1 MSTSV
6 EAVALDYLKR
16 GWSVIPIIARD
27 KRPAV
32 PWLAYQTQ
40 RASPEEVKRWFA
52 RHPASNLGIVT
63 GEISGLV
70 VLDVDPRHGGDL
82 SLAALL
88 RDHGPL
94 PQTVEAFSGG
104 GGRHLYFAHPGGVVR
119 NQVGLAAGIDLRGD
133 GGCVVAPPSLHPSG
147 RFYSWRRAHA
157 PHERALAP
165 LPGWLLQAATAA
177 ATRHGHDL
185 EYWRTLIKEG
195 VPQGQRNNTIASL
208 SGHLLW
214 HGVDREVVAE
224 LMLSWNRV
232 RCRPPLPDDEVLR
245 TVQSIARLHAR
256 HGQGTAPE

>member
-6 EAVALDYLKR
+6 EAAALDCLKR
-16 GWSVIPIIARD
+16 GWSVIPIRARD
-27 KRPAV
+27 KRPAL
-32 PWLAYQTQ
+32 PWRAYQTQ
-40 RASPEEVKRWFA
+40 RATPEEVKAWFA
-52 RHPASNLGIVT
+52 GRPASNLGIVT

-104 GGRHLYFAHPGGVVR
+104 GGRHLYFAHPGGVLR
-119 NQVGLAAGIDLRGD
+119 SKVGLAPGIDLRGD

-147 RFYSWRRAHA
+147 RFYSWRRGHA
-157 PHERALAP
+157 PHERSLAP
-165 LPGWLLQAATAA
+165 LPGWLLQAATRTPA
-177 ATRHGHDL
+177 RQGHDP
-185 EYWRTLIKEG
+185 EYWRTLLKEG
-195 VPQGQRNNTIASL
+195 VSQGARNNTIASL

-214 HGVDREVVAE
+214 HGVDREVVVE
-224 LMLSWNRV
+224 LMLCWNRV
-232 RCRPPLPDDEVLR
+232 RCRPPLPDAEVLR
-245 TVQSIARLHAR
+245 TVHSIARLHAR